1 LPRLL
6 VASSLALLA
15 LACARPART
24 APSWDELRN
33 TTYRDVFAAPVTLRE
48 GRWLGDPFEPGSA
61 SRPMLE
67 LVDGLTL
74 EGDLDR
80 DGVPE
85 RVVLLAS
92 NEGGSGTFLHLA
104 VVSRRGRSVENVA
117 TVRIGDRVQVRSGA
131 IENGRIGLDLL
142 EPGPNDPAC
151 CPTEK
156 TRRSWRLEG
165 ETLKEIEVET
175 R

>member
-1 LPRLL
+1 LQRLL

-15 LACARPART
+15 ACARPVGP
-24 APSWDELRN
+24 APSWDELRSA
-33 TTYRDVFAAPVTLRE
+33 TYGGVFAAPVTLSE
-48 GRWLGDPFEPGSA
+48 GRWLGDPFEPGGA
-61 SRPMLE
+61 SRPRLE
-67 LVDGLTL
+67 LVDGLGL
-74 EGDLDR
+74 EGDLDG

-92 NEGGSGTFLHLA
+92 NEGGSGTFFHLA